1 MIKKC
6 RACDYTGELTWR
18 DGKYYCAMCGGEV
31 AEDEPAVQHQERK
44 TVNNI
49 TCPICKNR
57 ENNLFDGI
65 NYRCSLC
72 ETLFDPNQKNDVS
85 YDLSNTN
92 PGQAQQ
98 KKQKKKTRVLFM
110 VLAIFCLFGAFA
122 MLIAAL
128 AEEDGLMLFAGMFI
142 YGIPG
147 AMLLAL
153 AKTPKGSAYLFGAKK
168 GIRQSLFVGICLS
181 VAITGFVILALVAN
195 M

>member
-18 DGKYYCAMCGGEV
+18 DGKYYCTKCDSEV
-31 AEDEPAVQHQERK
+31 TETEPDVQPKQSK
-44 TVNNI
+44 TVNNV

-57 ENNLFDGI
+57 ENNLFDGTS
-65 NYRCSLC
+65 YRCSLC
-72 ETLFDPNQKNDVS
+72 EALFDPNQKNEVS
-85 YDLSNTN
+85 YDLSNTK
-92 PGQAQQ
+92 PGQT
-98 KKQKKKTRVLFM
+98 QKKKTRVLFM

-128 AEEDGLMLFAGMFI
+128 TEDFALFAGTLMYGLLGVMF
-142 YGIPG
+142 
-147 AMLLAL
+147 LAL

-168 GIRQSLFVGICLS
+168 GIRQSLFVGICIS
-181 VAITGFVILALVAN
+181 VTITAFVIFALVTG